1 METKY
6 YLNQDIL
13 PTIPTPHDCWVT
25 AVKYDSEF
33 LTLTFEKDIS
43 PHDSIKDSNSNAKSL
58 RIRIHLLDPIFD
70 TYKWKSKLSLM
81 KGEGFILENT
91 DKIFKKRFK
100 PMQYLA
106 HYVAYNSIIIEL
118 FQSEYIVIKI
128 ESDFIEFE
136 WIEK

>member
-1 METKY
+1 MKTKY

-13 PTIPTPHDCWVT
+13 PTIPTPHDCGVR
-25 AVKYDSEF
+25 AVEYDSEF
-33 LTLTFEKDIS
+33 LTLTFEEDIS
-43 PHDSIKDSNSNAKSL
+43 LHESIKDINPNAKSL
-58 RIRIHLLDPIFD
+58 RIRIHLLAPIFD

-81 KGEGFILENT
+81 KGEGFILENN
-91 DKIFKKRFK
+91 DKIFKKRLQ

-118 FQSEYIVIKI
+118 FQSEYIVLKI